1 MSMAEKT
8 GARLPR
14 AARIREVEMPDAPI
28 SLIWADPRSI
38 DENPLNWKV
47 HTDFQAEVVSELI
60 RKHGWIKPLV
70 YNLETGRLIDGHERR
85 QIAVARGLPAVPVV
99 VGSWP
104 EEQEPEILGSLDP
117 SAALAK
123 GDPEALRRLLDQLED
138 PAPAIDRL
146 ITEIAESNGLLDRLA
161 EEVPER
167 AEPTFTP
174 DDFGERVDDFPPA
187 GAPAPEPRE
196 SPPIPH
202 YQPEASAVRMVQLY
216 LDTETLP
223 EFRKMVASLQ
233 DEHGTET
240 ETDTVMAVMREAY
253 RATRGTDLHERDR
266 AEAGPDP
273 G

>member
-28 SLIWADPRSI
+28 RLTWADPASL
-38 DENPLNWKV
+38 DENYLNWKI
-47 HTDFQAEVVSELI
+47 HTPFQTEVVSELI

-70 YNLETGRLIDGHERR
+70 YNLETGRLIDGHDRR
-85 QIAVARGLPAVPVV
+85 QIAIARGLPAVPVV

-174 DDFGERVDDFPPA
+174 DDFGERADDFPPA

-202 YQPEASAVRMVQLY
+202 YQPEASHVRMWQAY

-223 EFRKMVASLQ
+223 VFRKMIGVLQ
-233 DEHGTET
+233 DRYGTST
-240 ETDTVMAVMREAY
+240 ETDTVYKALEEAY
-253 RATRGTDLHERDR
+253 ERAI
-266 AEAGPDP
+266 AEE
-273 G
+273 